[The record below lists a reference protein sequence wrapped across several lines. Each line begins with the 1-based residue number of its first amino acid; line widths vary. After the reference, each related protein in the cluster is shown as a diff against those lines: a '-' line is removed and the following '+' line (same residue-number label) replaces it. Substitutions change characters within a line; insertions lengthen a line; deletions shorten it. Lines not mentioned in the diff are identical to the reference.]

1 MDLNMAR
8 LSWISKSGPSLF
20 VQAHK
25 NRNFCGCN
33 QMQWKGTQKPCGGR
47 GSQKAWKHGKNLGVL
62 LLTLKMKG
70 ESQEGLPDDS
80 QQGDGALSPKTARN
94 GILPA
99 TWTSLEAEPPTKSSG
114 QVTP

>member
-1 MDLNMAR
+1 
-8 LSWISKSGPSLF
+8 
-20 VQAHK
+20 
-25 NRNFCGCN
+25 
-33 QMQWKGTQKPCGGR
+33 MQWKGTQQPCGGM
-47 GSQKAWKHGKNLGVL
+47 GSQKAWKHGKNLDVL

-80 QQGDGALSPKTARN
+80 QQGNGALSPKTARN

-99 TWTSLEAEPPTKSSG
+99 TWMSLEVEPPTKSSG